1 MEAGNPD
8 CLRPAPGV
16 GSAAGAIFPGAC
28 AGIGAMVMKY
38 IICEDFSGRPIPF
51 LFPDK
56 VAHADMREQLPY
68 ARVISAGYIILTEGR
83 FVCSG
88 GDAEIGY
95 FARPEDAE
103 YIGIFFDRRG
113 LA

>member
-1 MEAGNPD
+1 MLAGVLKSTERGLKD
-8 CLRPAPGV
+8 
-16 GSAAGAIFPGAC
+16 
-28 AGIGAMVMKY
+28 

-68 ARVISAGYIILTEGR
+68 TRVLSAGYIVLEEGR

-88 GDAEIGY
+88 GDAEIACS
-95 FARPEDAE
+95 ARPEDAD